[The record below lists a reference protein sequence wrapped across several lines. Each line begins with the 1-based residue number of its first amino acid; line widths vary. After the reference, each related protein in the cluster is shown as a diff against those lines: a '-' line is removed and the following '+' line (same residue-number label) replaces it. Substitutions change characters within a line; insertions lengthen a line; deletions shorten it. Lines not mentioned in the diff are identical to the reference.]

1 MGAYKKPCEEAE
13 IRRKLEPIAKQIADS
28 DNGIN
33 YFQVKRLLSAVK
45 SNLTTLSYYYPV
57 YEEERM
63 VVQWGNKKV
72 KRTFICMLKK

>member
-1 MGAYKKPCEEAE
+1 MAEYKKPGSEAV
-13 IRRKLEPIAKQIADS
+13 IRAKLDPIAKMIADS
-28 DNGIN
+28 ENGIN
-33 YFQVKRLLSAVK
+33 YFQVGRMLSAVK

-57 YEEERM
+57 YEEERI

>member
-1 MGAYKKPCEEAE
+1 MAFSKKTTESE
-13 IRRKLEPIAKQIADS
+13 IRAKLDPIAKIIADS
-28 DNGIN
+28 ENGIN
-33 YFQVKRLLSAVK
+33 YFQVGRMLSAVK

>member
-1 MGAYKKPCEEAE
+1 MGTYKKPYEESE
-13 IRRKLEPIAKQIADS
+13 IRMKLDPIAKQIADS
-28 DNGIN
+28 ENGIN
-33 YFQVKRLLSAVK
+33 YFQVRRMLSAVK

-63 VVQWGNKKV
+63 VVQRGNKKV

>member
-13 IRRKLEPIAKQIADS
+13 IRRKLGPIAKQIADS
-28 DNGIN
+28 DGIN
-33 YFQVKRLLSAVK
+33 YFQVKRMLSAVK

-57 YEEERM
+57 YEEERIT
-63 VVQWGNKKV
+63 VQWGNKKV